1 MPDAALDAA
10 ARARIR
16 QAPSD
21 PQTPK
26 RSVPSDTRLHSM
38 PWTQTRVTVY
48 GRAIRS
54 SPLSSSTAQPSR
66 SFRDYSDGEIVADGA
81 VHAAALVAGVI
92 GFSVL
97 FQKVAMVG
105 AFSDGVAMAIYAAG
119 FFLLFGFSCA
129 YNMAP
134 ASPAKALLRRLDH
147 ASIYLMIGGTYT
159 ALLSQARASSWV
171 VAFGAFVWT
180 AALSGASVKLFLPG
194 RLDRFAVRLYLAFG
208 WSALVAV
215 KLLVASL
222 PPDTLVFVFA
232 GGALYSVGVAF
243 HLWES
248 LKFQNAIWHA
258 CVAIAAACHFAGV
271 LKAVGQ

>member
-92 GFSVL
+92 
-97 FQKVAMVG
+97 
-105 AFSDGVAMAIYAAG
+105 G

-215 KLLVASL
+215 KPLVASL